1 MSKLHFHSEGQ
12 IFRVFKSVNESCLNV
27 IKNVASPASSGKLY
41 SVYPVQTI
49 FFLLD
54 FYVSQIQLKSAKMP
68 TVVVKSC
75 GVKYYADILD
85 SSPSPA
91 LIGTEPVGNSEDF
104 NYKIMNEK
112 RKC

>member
-1 MSKLHFHSEGQ
+1 
-12 IFRVFKSVNESCLNV
+12 
-27 IKNVASPASSGKLY
+27 
-41 SVYPVQTI
+41 
-49 FFLLD
+49 
-54 FYVSQIQLKSAKMP
+54 MP